1 MVLSKSNTMLDEIV
15 AYNQMDFS
23 LNSRYLW
30 IWNPTDIPPHMGL
43 SIDGR
48 YFSLKANGVD
58 LNSNLNDLIEII
70 LRKKIPVLALELAAE
85 FTLEDCKGIFST
97 FERTIA
103 HEVTC
108 LNPIKSVLNTHSP
121 RKLAELLDEIQSK
134 GIIRRKIVWNIN
146 QTSIELP
153 EYSMEDIHAHLV
165 SLSK

>member
-1 MVLSKSNTMLDEIV
+1 MLDEIV
-15 AYNQMDFS
+15 AYNQKDFS

-43 SIDGR
+43 SIDST

-58 LNSNLNDLIEII
+58 LNSDLSDLIEII
-70 LRKKIPVLALELAAE
+70 SRKKIPVLALELEAE
-85 FTLEDCKGIFST
+85 FSLEECQGIFSN

-108 LNPIKSVLNTHSP
+108 LNPIKSVLNFHTP

-134 GIIRRKIVWNIN
+134 GMIRRKIAWNID

-153 EYSMEDIHAHLV
+153 EYSTEDIHAHLV
-165 SLSK
+165 AISK